1 MNLIVY
7 AIFGVVILL
16 LLIQFIYIIR
26 NASNNREKKQNNQNN
41 KVYSKEISE
50 LGEKTMCAVKAGKV
64 KKQLLSNDAPE
75 YDSNNAL
82 EQYVAFVDQSTVYKK
97 VMSIK
102 EQKFYG

>member
-1 MNLIVY
+1 MNFIVY
-7 AIFGVVILL
+7 GIFGVIILL
-16 LLIQFIYIIR
+16 LLVQFIFIYLR
-26 NASNNREKKQNNQNN
+26 NTPNDRSKKLNN

-50 LGEKTMCAVKAGKV
+50 LGEKTMCAVKTGKV

-82 EQYVAFVDQSTVYKK
+82 EQYEAFVDQSTVYKK

-102 EQKFYG
+102 EQKFHG

>member
-7 AIFGVVILL
+7 AVFGVVILL
-16 LLIQFIYIIR
+16 LLIQFIYIIK
-26 NASNNREKKQNNQNN
+26 NASNNRGKKQNY

-102 EQKFYG
+102 EQKFHG

>member
-1 MNLIVY
+1 MNLVVY

-16 LLIQFIYIIR
+16 LLIQLTYIR
-26 NASNNREKKQNNQNN
+26 NASNDRSKKQNN
-41 KVYSKEISE
+41 KVYPKEISE
-50 LGEKTMCAVKAGKV
+50 LGEKTMRAVKAGKV

-82 EQYVAFVDQSTVYKK
+82 EQYVTFVERSTFYKK

-102 EQKFYG
+102 EQKFHG

>member
-26 NASNNREKKQNNQNN
+26 NALNNRGKKQNN

-102 EQKFYG
+102 EQKFHG

>member
-26 NASNNREKKQNNQNN
+26 NASNNRGKKQNN

-102 EQKFYG
+102 EQKFHG